1 MAEALVMMRRTP
13 TLYEEA
19 LQNVYITEE
28 GKQELAA
35 MENESEESKND
46 GNGDLGAPAKEKEKE
61 TSEPEA
67 PAPAAT
73 VRILPSLE
81 VPKTFSRYLPSG
93 CLLFCTAVS

>member
-35 MENESEESKND
+35 MENASEESKRD
-46 GNGDLGAPAKEKEKE
+46 GNGDLDAPAKEKEKE
-61 TSEPEA
+61 R
-67 PAPAAT
+67 
-73 VRILPSLE
+73 VGDQL
-81 VPKTFSRYLPSG
+81 V
-93 CLLFCTAVS
+93 

>member
-1 MAEALVMMRRTP
+1 MMRRIP

-35 MENESEESKND
+35 MENGSEESKKD
-46 GNGDLGAPAKEKEKE
+46 GNGDLDAPAKEKEKE
-61 TSEPEA
+61 KEASEPEA

-73 VRILPSLE
+73 VPILPSLE
-81 VPKTFSRYLPSG
+81 VPKTFSR
-93 CLLFCTAVS
+93 

>member
-1 MAEALVMMRRTP
+1 MAEALAMMRRNP

-35 MENESEESKND
+35 MENESEESKRD
-46 GNGDLGAPAKEKEKE
+46 GNGDLDAPAKEKEKE
-61 TSEPEA
+61 KEASEPEA

-73 VRILPSLE
+73 VPILPSLE
-81 VPKTFSRYLPSG
+81 VPKTFSR
-93 CLLFCTAVS
+93 